1 MKKFDNYDSFLK
13 LTNRMSENST
23 PIGNIVQQKPHS
35 HPTILNGM
43 RNKNTQSY
51 KTLCSPSRIFDYSD
65 TPEIAQNQK
74 NKYEASERKRQ
85 IEANT
90 TRTINPSIE
99 KCNSPQHSRIQSSTR
114 YNVNQ
119 ESTYKEPK
127 RQVKAC
133 TQKSQDFNH
142 RINLPI
148 SQMQVNDGNE
158 EYGNSRTHKKSSS
171 IQTFVNLQSSPIQN
185 EFFSIYTD
193 RTRGAQ
199 YEDSFRHLLT
209 SYQKANQI
217 KNEGKKKYPQSR
229 LIYEQTKL
237 AEQKVLKPHNKV
249 FQQSENE
256 QKVKY
261 IKKGQG
267 DWNLN
272 QQKSNFKIY

>member
-23 PIGNIVQQKPHS
+23 PIGNIVQPKPHS
-35 HPTILNGM
+35 HPTILNGL

-90 TRTINPSIE
+90 QRTINPSIE

-193 RTRGAQ
+193 RTRGVQ

-209 SYQKANQI
+209 SYQKANSI

-249 FQQSENE
+249 FQQSENG
-256 QKVKY
+256 QKVKQ

-267 DWNLN
+267 DQNLN